1 MQQQDKIGIIE
12 KAQKAADETERSQV
26 KEELELKI
34 ANLQMEKDKIGKELT
49 KEEIEYT
56 LKELEGIDIDT
67 AGNTIDGEYKNFTFE
82 IDEEN
87 RVLVG
92 KKIEGEKPTGQ
103 VIIVTKEEAI
113 ETVKLRVVV
122 EQPKD
127 GSTIE
132 SIEAIDKEKVKAVDD
147 SENGTLSQMFEVS
160 DNGYFTFRIKSSNRK
175 K

>member
-1 MQQQDKIGIIE
+1 
-12 KAQKAADETERSQV
+12 
-26 KEELELKI
+26 
-34 ANLQMEKDKIGKELT
+34 MEKDKIGKELT